1 MLLRK
6 LRFIRESMHV
16 DLKAA
21 ERHRKCMRTKQSA
34 FNTEKKGSMEGCP
47 QLYTRIAVYHIL
59 LNEMK
64 NRKATPSLP
73 SPPKI

>member
-34 FNTEKKGSMEGCP
+34 FNTEKKRVNGG
-47 QLYTRIAVYHIL
+47 
-59 LNEMK
+59 
-64 NRKATPSLP
+64 TPSALYQD
-73 SPPKI
+73 SSVSYTLE

>member
-21 ERHRKCMRTKQSA
+21 ERRRKCMRTKQTAFKKRFKGGMPSA
-34 FNTEKKGSMEGCP
+34 
-47 QLYTRIAVYHIL
+47 LTRIATYHIL
-59 LNEMK
+59 LNELK
-64 NRKATPSLP
+64 NRKTTPSLP